1 MFFRNLTIELCIF
14 IIIALIIWFLSNINI
29 AFSFLCGASVS
40 FVSNTYSAYMLLVYQ
55 AKSIKEEARR
65 FYIAEFGKWSISAT
79 MFALIFLNL
88 DVAEPLVFFAA
99 FIFANLVTIFFI
111 KLKLSS
117 NK

>member
-14 IIIALIIWFLSNINI
+14 IITALIVWFLSDINI
-29 AFSFLCGASVS
+29 ASSFLYGASVS
-40 FVSNTYSAYMLLVYQ
+40 FISNTYSAYMLLVYQ

-65 FYIAEFGKWSISAT
+65 FYIAEFGKWPISAI

-88 DVAEPLVFFAA
+88 EVAEPLIFFAA
-99 FIFANLVTIFFI
+99 FAFANLVTIFFI

>member
-1 MFFRNLTIELCIF
+1 MFFRNLIIELFIF
-14 IIIALIIWFLSNINI
+14 KIITLIIWFLVDFNV

-40 FVSNTYSAYMLLVYQ
+40 YLSNTYSAYMLLVYQ

-65 FYIAEFGKWSISAT
+65 FYIAEFGKWFISAI

-88 DVAEPLVFFAA
+88 DVAEPLIFFAA

>member
-65 FYIAEFGKWSISAT
+65 FYIAEFGKWSISAI

-88 DVAEPLVFFAA
+88 EVAEPLIFFAA
-99 FIFANLVTIFFI
+99 FAFANLVTIFFI